1 MTQKPLKSPI
11 KVTKYRKPWEVGTSM
26 EPQRP
31 AALQEWQSGLFPKNS
46 TFIGV
51 LLRCVNTL
59 YHPIV
64 TIMVRYY
71 IRKS

>member
-31 AALQEWQSGLFPKNS
+31 SCPPGMAIWSVSQELNLHRCTAAL
-46 TFIGV
+46 
-51 LLRCVNTL
+51 C
-59 YHPIV
+59 
-64 TIMVRYY
+64 
-71 IRKS
+71 